1 MSEHEAAGDELVPA
15 KRKNLPNR
23 ILRAIDDA
31 LHLNG
36 LSRSLRMTFA
46 ELCRFIPQAEPF
58 ATIFAKKQTIADRIG
73 VEVRTVQRHLAA
85 LEEQGLIER
94 LDQERKSRNGRFS
107 IARIR
112 LTRKAAELV
121 GLINAETELIHTP
134 RSDNLSTGHTLTEPT
149 ISKPQLPPR
158 TENGL
163 PADLGWMT
171 GNGLSR
177 AGIFCLMGLA
187 KAANKRLSDIATA
200 VYDRIK
206 GLKGSGLF
214 AYLAALC
221 KGPTDFAVAAAN
233 ERKRRQEAEKGRVLA
248 RKTELFRMRFRNT
261 CLTNPS
267 HTRLYEIDGSARFV
281 RIHGDARPVTVPLH
295 DLAEWIGRIE
305 TGRLV
310 LATLATERRLM
321 A

>member
-1 MSEHEAAGDELVPA
+1 MTIEATAGTLVPA

-31 LHLNG
+31 LHLHG
-36 LSRSLRMTFA
+36 LSRCLRMTFA
-46 ELCRFIPQAEPF
+46 ELCRFVPQAEPF
-58 ATIFAKKQTIADRIG
+58 ATIFAKKETIADRIG

-85 LEEQGLIER
+85 LEAQGLIER
-94 LDQERKSRNGRFS
+94 LNQERKSRNGRFS

-121 GLINAETELIHTP
+121 GLIDAGSDLMHSP
-134 RSDNLSTGHTLTEPT
+134 PSDNLSTGHTLSEPT
-149 ISKPQLPPR
+149 ISKPQLPQR

-163 PADLGWMT
+163 PVELAWLT
-171 GNGLSR
+171 GNGVSR
-177 AGIFCLMGLA
+177 AGVFCLMGLA
-187 KAANKRLSDIATA
+187 KTRNKRLSDIATV

-206 GLKGSGLF
+206 ELKGSGLF

-233 ERKRRQEAEKGRVLA
+233 ERKRRQDAEQGRALA
-248 RKTELFRMRFRNT
+248 RKTEIFRQRFRNT

-267 HTRLYEIDGSARFV
+267 QTRLYAIDESARFAQ
-281 RIHGDARPVTVPLH
+281 IHGEGRPVTVPLH
-295 DLAEWIGRIE
+295 DLAEWIARLE
-305 TGRLV
+305 SGRLV